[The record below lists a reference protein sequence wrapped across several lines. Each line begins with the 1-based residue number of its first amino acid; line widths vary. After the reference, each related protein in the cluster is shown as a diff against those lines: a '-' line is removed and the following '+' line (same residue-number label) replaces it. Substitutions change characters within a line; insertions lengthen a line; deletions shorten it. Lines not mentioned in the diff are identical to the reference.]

1 MQISGKN
8 DIEKIKGFFKS
19 SILIDDIMEILK
31 YKVDSL
37 IGIDTI
43 SANILKKS
51 GVNTIKDLAELP
63 DDKILEKKE
72 IPADILEKWISIAK
86 LIQEFISSSRFA
98 QKKVLLIGLDNGGK
112 TSILNVVQDKYSMVK
127 NILPTR
133 GVQREQL
140 DFFGFGVVSW
150 DLGGQIQYRENLY
163 FKRPELYFSEAD
175 LLLYVVDVQDP
186 KRFVE
191 SANYLKIVLQV
202 LEDLNEKPELLII
215 LNKFD
220 PDLKNDKITLAN
232 VESAK
237 TKFNNMVK
245 DYGVESLDFVNT
257 TIFESFTIKQMFSV
271 ALKKISE
278 TSEII
283 EKILSRFSDSINGRA
298 ISIISTDG
306 LIFGSFAENE
316 TDETLINNTALLMQ
330 TLLSFHSKVGLLRE
344 NSMVLEYRL
353 NKFSIRGEKLF
364 EYSDKKIPV
373 YLWLLSEDVSLLDEK
388 LNYFTTE
395 IMPLINLFV

>member
-19 SILIDDIMEILK
+19 SILIDDIMEIIK

-63 DDKILEKKE
+63 DDKILENKE
-72 IPADILEKWISIAK
+72 ITADILEKWISIAK
-86 LIQEFISSSRFA
+86 VIQEFISSSRFS

-220 PDLKNDKITLAN
+220 PDLKNDKTTLAN
-232 VESAK
+232 AESAK
-237 TKFNNMVK
+237 TKFKNMVK

-257 TIFESFTIKQMFSV
+257 TIFESFT
-271 ALKKISE
+271 
-278 TSEII
+278 
-283 EKILSRFSDSINGRA
+283 
-298 ISIISTDG
+298 
-306 LIFGSFAENE
+306 
-316 TDETLINNTALLMQ
+316 
-330 TLLSFHSKVGLLRE
+330 
-344 NSMVLEYRL
+344 
-353 NKFSIRGEKLF
+353 
-364 EYSDKKIPV
+364 
-373 YLWLLSEDVSLLDEK
+373 
-388 LNYFTTE
+388 
-395 IMPLINLFV
+395 